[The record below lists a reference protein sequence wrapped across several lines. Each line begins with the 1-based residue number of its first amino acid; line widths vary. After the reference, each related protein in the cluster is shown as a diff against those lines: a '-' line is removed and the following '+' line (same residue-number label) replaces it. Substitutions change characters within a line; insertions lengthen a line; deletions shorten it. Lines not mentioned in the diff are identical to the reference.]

1 MAKDIRVSEPSLEM
15 QEKIKRA
22 RRAIAS
28 QKMRTVKCPYCQH
41 NTIVVFEDT
50 RGHVQAKCKRCGHE
64 TVFDVLSMRRLKLG
78 FYQGGYKPRLT
89 NKYFDSCAVEPLI
102 GESS

>member
-41 NTIVVFEDT
+41 NTIIVFEDT

-78 FYQGGYKPRLT
+78 FYQGGLSR
-89 NKYFDSCAVEPLI
+89 D
-102 GESS
+102 